1 MTEISISIPDWF
13 LIGIIILN
21 VITIVLKIIKYSLK
35 QRVKKQKAALKEMQ
49 KNTCSGYYPNP
60 GSTGRECIHCGNGE
74 YMH

>member
-35 QRVKKQKAALKEMQ
+35 QRVKKQKTILKESK
-49 KNTCSGYYPNP
+49 KNTCTNYYPNDT
-60 GSTGRECIHCGNGE
+60 STGRECIHCGNGE